1 MPSETLLSVSDGI
14 LTNTVRRR
22 KTAGFLCVP
31 MLMFQHTGR
40 HIKRRPMCHP
50 DSEGV
55 TPLPNIVD

>member
-1 MPSETLLSVSDGI
+1 MPSETLLSVSDGRPI
-14 LTNTVRRR
+14 RY
-22 KTAGFLCVP
+22 AGAKQPAFPVFP

>member
-22 KTAGFLCVP
+22 KTAGFSCVSYADVST
-31 MLMFQHTGR
+31 HRTA
-40 HIKRRPMCHP
+40 HKRRPMCHP